1 MVALLEA
8 IPIRPVCKR
17 SVLTVRLCV
26 RVLNDYVL
34 RYDDYVLRYDVA
46 LKPVLGQPR

>member
-1 MVALLEA
+1 MYQGWWTTVVALLEA

-26 RVLNDYVL
+26 RVWMIMFFDMMIMFF
-34 RYDDYVLRYDVA
+34 DMM
-46 LKPVLGQPR
+46 